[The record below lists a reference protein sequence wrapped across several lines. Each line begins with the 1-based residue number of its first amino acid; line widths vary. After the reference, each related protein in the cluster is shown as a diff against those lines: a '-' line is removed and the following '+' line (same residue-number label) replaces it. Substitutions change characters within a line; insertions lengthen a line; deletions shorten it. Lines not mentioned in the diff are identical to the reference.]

1 MPGTGMHGVA
11 ALAGNPKAARPR
23 RRARAATMTRL
34 GALLGALTG
43 LSGCDL
49 APVYDP
55 PHYVLPA
62 DWRGQGPFALAN
74 PRDTLPRGPWWEGF
88 GDPLLNQLE
97 GQLVA
102 NNPSLAASYDMY
114 VQARDAA
121 AIARSGLYPQV
132 NINGQSS
139 AEKESKNAPFRN
151 PQSTVGLITPN
162 NIVQGAATWQPDFWQ
177 GIRNLERQQ
186 ARLAQSSAA
195 LVANARLSLQVQL
208 ASAYFA
214 LRGFDIQDAVYR
226 QAVATYQ
233 TSVKITQLRLQGAI
247 AAGLD
252 VARAQTQLASTQAL
266 QSATLASRTTLEHAI
281 AVLVGA
287 NPSSFSISPQP
298 QDALINPAVP
308 TGVPSGLLERRPDI
322 ASAERQMAAA
332 NASIGITRAAF
343 YPNVTLSATG
353 GFQDTGFNL
362 ASLPNALW
370 SIGAS
375 AILPLFE
382 GGLRRAELQQSWAGF
397 ALTRDNYRA
406 LVLAAFQQVE
416 DELTLYGSLQS
427 QTRSQQQAV
436 AAAIKAQN
444 LTQQLYV
451 GGLITYLDVVVA
463 QETALLAEIAS
474 AQAKTAQL
482 QNTANLILAVGGGWS
497 TQDLPTERAVLPFEP
512 LDILHFDRQ
521 PRPDGTGQDGT
532 AASQP
537 VQ

>member
-1 MPGTGMHGVA
+1 MPAVWMHNVP
-11 ALAGNPKAARPR
+11 ALADDPQAPRPR
-23 RRARAATMTRL
+23 RLALAVTV
-34 GALLGALTG
+34 ALLAALTG
-43 LSGCDL
+43 LGGCDL
-49 APVYDP
+49 APAHKP
-55 PHYVLPA
+55 PHYILPA
-62 DWRGQGPFALAN
+62 DWRGQGPFTLAK

-88 GDPLLNQLE
+88 GDSLFNQLE
-97 GQLVA
+97 AQLEA
-102 NNPSLAASYDMY
+102 DNPTLAASYDMY

-132 NINGQSS
+132 DIDGQLS

-151 PQSTVGLITPN
+151 PQSNVGLITPN
-162 NIVQGAATWQPDFWQ
+162 NVVQAASSWQPDFWER
-177 GIRNLERQQ
+177 IRNLERQQ

-208 ASAYFA
+208 ADTYFA
-214 LRGFDIQDAVYR
+214 LRGLDIQDAVYR
-226 QAVATYQ
+226 QAVANYQ
-233 TSVKITQLRLQGAI
+233 KSVHITQLRLQSAI

-266 QSATLASRTTLEHAI
+266 QSVTLASRTVLEHAI
-281 AVLVGA
+281 AILAGA
-287 NPSSFSISPQP
+287 NPSTFSIPPQL
-298 QDALINPAVP
+298 QDALINPVVP
-308 TGVPSGLLERRPDI
+308 TGVPSELLERRPDI

-375 AILPLFE
+375 AVLPLFE
-382 GGLRRAELQQSWAGF
+382 GGLRRAELQQSWAQF

-406 LVLAAFQQVE
+406 VVLAAFQQVE
-416 DELTLYGSLQS
+416 DGLTLQASLQS
-427 QTRSQQQAV
+427 QTGSQQQAL
-436 AAAIKAQN
+436 AAAIKAQS

-451 GGLITYLDVVVA
+451 GGLINYLDVVVA
-463 QETALLAEIAS
+463 QETLLLVAIAS
-474 AQAKTAQL
+474 AQARTAQL

-497 TQDLPTERAVLPFEP
+497 TQDLPTERGVLPFEP
-512 LDILHFDRQ
+512 LDVLRFDRR
-521 PRPDGTGQDGT
+521 PHPDGTGQGGS
-532 AASQP
+532 AASRP
-537 VQ
+537 AP